1 MRITFDQIDRF
12 IKIYDGI
19 RYLVLFDY
27 AWFDKIYDRIKY
39 LVSAITDSISHNCGR
54 VRVDSSN
61 SLLIEKM
68 LTFLNVAIL
77 IKWVVNKN
85 KKEYYYNIF
94 LEKDSI

>member
-54 VRVDSSN
+54 ARVDSSN
-61 SLLIEKM
+61 SLLKEKM
-68 LTFLNVAIL
+68 LTFLNVVIL
-77 IKWVVNKN
+77 IK
-85 KKEYYYNIF
+85 
-94 LEKDSI
+94 

>member
-27 AWFDKIYDRIKY
+27 AWFDKIYGRIKY
-39 LVSAITDSISHNCGR
+39 LVSAITDSINHNCGR
-54 VRVDSSN
+54 VRIDSSN
-61 SLLIEKM
+61 SVLIEKI
-68 LTFLNVAIL
+68 LTFLNVVIL